1 MDLVAAFAS
10 VNASLELA
18 KTLIGA
24 QQAVDAATYKF
35 QIADL
40 TSNLATV
47 KIALT
52 EVQEEM
58 SAKDREIDRLRLA
71 FAKHGTLVEFGGFRF
86 FADED
91 GQPEGFAVCPRCEV
105 VDGRL
110 IQVVRKQSQ
119 VGHVATC
126 PECRRDYD
134 GRESNARSYRR
145 SSAG

>member
-1 MDLVAAFAS
+1 MDLVTAFAS
-10 VNASLELA
+10 VNASIDLA
-18 KTLIGA
+18 KALIGA
-24 QQAVDAATYKF
+24 QQVLDAAAYKF

-58 SAKDREIDRLRLA
+58 SAKDREIDRLRSE
-71 FAKHGTLVEFGGFRF
+71 FAKHGNLVEAGGFRF
-86 FADED
+86 FADAD
-91 GQPEGFAVCPRCEV
+91 GHPEGFAVCPRCET

-119 VGHVATC
+119 VGHLTTC

-134 GRESNARSYRR
+134 GREASARSYRR
-145 SSAG
+145 STPG

>member
-10 VNASLELA
+10 VNASLDLA
-18 KTLIGA
+18 KALIGA

-52 EVQEEM
+52 DVQEEM
-58 SAKDREIDRLRLA
+58 AAKDRELDRLRA
-71 FAKHGTLVEFGGFRF
+71 EFAKHGTLVEFGGFRF
-86 FADED
+86 FADAN
-91 GQPEGFAVCPRCEV
+91 GQPDGFAVCPRCET

-110 IQVVRKQSQ
+110 IQIVRKQTQ
-119 VGHVATC
+119 VGHVANC
-126 PECRRDYD
+126 PECLRDYD
-134 GRESNARSYRR
+134 GREANGRSYRR
-145 SSAG
+145 S